1 MVSSSCL
8 RWSSHS
14 SSAMPAFLETSSNSR
29 RAVSSSSLKRRAS
42 SS

>member
-14 SSAMPAFLETSSNSR
+14 SSAMPAFLETDSTEST
-29 RAVSSSSLKRRAS
+29 
-42 SS
+42 